1 MVSPYCLTTPYNLT
15 SNKFDGEVHVTPES
29 KFDDRLD
36 ALESHIAHQDVT
48 IQELSDVALKQ
59 WRVIEQLTTR
69 IERLEGQLRAGE
81 AAIDRPPGAEPPP
94 PHY

>member
-1 MVSPYCLTTPYNLT
+1 MVSPFCLTTPYNLT
-15 SNKFDGEVHVTPES
+15 SNRFDEEVYLTREPE
-29 KFDDRLD
+29 FQERLD

-59 WRVIEQLTTR
+59 WRTIEQLTTR
-69 IERLEGQLRAGE
+69 IERLEGQLRAVE